1 MSNKIDDMA
10 KFAKFCKDM
19 GFIYQSSEIYG
30 GINGFW
36 DYGPLGVELKKNIKE
51 AWWQDMVRNPPPG
64 PDGQEI
70 RMVGLDCAIIMNP
83 KVWVASGHVGGFS
96 DPMVDCL
103 KCRKRFR
110 ADKLKVIRIT
120 TVVAA
125 NKEQAN
131 NPKRTVVAR
140 AVEADDREAIQ
151 KALDRIT
158 VQDEKAHKSQLKATI
173 VTAFGAQGFEPGSP
187 QVIEALKNSSINVSG
202 EAFDFTTY
210 PRDQEIT
217 CPEPNCGGTLTEPRA
232 FNLMNETYT
241 GAVQSEENKAYLRPE
256 TAQGIFVNYKNVLD
270 STRLKLPFGIAQ
282 VGKAFRN
289 EINPRNYTFRSR
301 EFEQMEIEFF
311 CPPSESRK
319 WYEYWRELR
328 KNWYSTLGINSTNLI
343 PREQGQEELAHYSVG
358 TTDIEYM
365 FPFSDEPQELEGVA
379 HRGDFD
385 LKAHAKHSGKDLGY
399 FDEEGWNALLQARL
413 TPFKD
418 DKNRLPEEVK
428 LREEQ
433 KKQLEKDEKPKFSFV
448 PHVIEPSA
456 GADRFTLAVLCE
468 AYHPEDVVK
477 DASGKEEKRCVMK
490 FHPRLAPVKAAIFP
504 LVNKGGMDDAARE
517 LYRSL
522 KPYFN
527 VVYDQSGAIGRRY
540 RRQDEAGTPF
550 CITVDGDTMKD
561 GTVTIRDR
569 DTLKQ
574 ERIPKGEVRARIE
587 AALRG

>member
-1 MSNKIDDMA
+1 MAKKIDDMA

-36 DYGPLGVELKKNIKE
+36 DYGPLGVELKRNIKE

-96 DPMVDCL
+96 DPMVDCK
-103 KCRKRFR
+103 KCKRRFR
-110 ADKLKVIRIT
+110 ADKVYFCYVVKYTSLTSAAAVAFLTTEANDKVGADANLCEKFPKVKKRKPKWLPPAPLPNEFTLSPEPAPLT
-120 TVVAA
+120 TLSSAQYVDV
-125 NKEQAN
+125 
-131 NPKRTVVAR
+131 PCP
-140 AVEADDREAIQ
+140 ADDC
-151 KALDRIT
+151 D
-158 VQDEKAHKSQLKATI
+158 
-173 VTAFGAQGFEPGSP
+173 GS
-187 QVIEALKNSSINVSG
+187 
-202 EAFDFTTY
+202 
-210 PRDQEIT
+210 
-217 CPEPNCGGTLTEPRA
+217 LTEPRA
-232 FNLMNETYT
+232 FNLMFESHA
-241 GAVQSEENKAYLRPE
+241 GPIASDENKVYLRPE
-256 TAQGIFVNYKNVLD
+256 TAQGIFVNFKNVLD
-270 STRLKLPFGIAQ
+270 STRLKIPFGIAQ

-289 EINPRNYTFRSR
+289 EINPRNFIFRSR

-311 CPPSESRK
+311 CHPDESRK

-328 KNWYSTLGINSTNLI
+328 KNWYSTLGIKSSNLV

-358 TTDIEYM
+358 TTDIEYL

-379 HRGDFD
+379 HRGSFD
-385 LKAHAKHSGKDLGY
+385 LTAHAKHSGKDLSY
-399 FDEEGWNALLQARL
+399 FDEEGWNNLLQARL

-418 DKNRLPEEVK
+418 DKTRTPEEIK

-433 KKQLEKDEKPKFSFV
+433 KKQLEKDEKPKFQYV

-468 AYHPEDVVK
+468 AYTEEDVP
-477 DASGKEEKRCVMK
+477 DAKGKTEKRIVMK

-504 LVNKGGMDDAARE
+504 LVNRDGMDVAARE
-517 LYRSL
+517 LYREL
-522 KPYFN
+522 KASFN

-574 ERIPKGEVRARIE
+574 ERIPKAEVRARIE
-587 AALRG
+587 ALLRPGG